1 MTVTTSRPLLR
12 ILGLGFG
19 LAIEFGATIGTGI
32 LRLPGM
38 VAAALGDRTGSL
50 FSCFCVAVAATI
62 LAACGQSTPG
72 AGSASQAEAPTR
84 ESGDEPVVNFA
95 TFGGEIAPE
104 TLPSFTSETGITV
117 NYESYDLNQVLE
129 TRLLA
134 GTTGFDVVVPSN
146 NFVEGQIAAG
156 VYQTLDKTKLPNLK
170 HLDPA
175 MLKQLEHNDPGNQYA
190 VPYLWGTEGIGYD
203 VARVES
209 ALGGPAPDS
218 WALLFDPKNAAKLA
232 SCGINVPDVPWIMI
246 SLALLYL
253 GRDPSSERPEDLAA
267 AMSILQ
273 AIRPYVREITSS
285 TVTQQ
290 MVDGQTCIAISA
302 NNEFRAALQ
311 LSRET
316 GRNVD
321 IRYVIPREGSILWM
335 DVLAIPADA
344 PHPENAHRL
353 INYLLRPDVIAKVTE
368 STGFANANL
377 SSSPLVPAELRNDPL
392 VYPDAASMQRLHMI
406 KSHSD
411 QYSRQQN
418 REFTRFRTGQ

>member
-1 MTVTTSRPLLR
+1 MTTSRALHH
-12 ILGLGFG
+12 ILSLGFG
-19 LAIEFGATIGTGI
+19 LPIAFRSTIRVGF
-32 LRLPGM
+32 LRLPRT
-38 VAAALGDRTGSL
+38 VAAALGDRIRPLCSWL
-50 FSCFCVAVAATI
+50 CAAVVVI
-62 LAACGQSTPG
+62 LLAACGQSTPDV
-72 AGSASQAEAPTR
+72 SHASRTKAPTR
-84 ESGDEPVVNFA
+84 ESSDAPLVNLA

-146 NFVEGQIAAG
+146 NFVEGQIEAG
-156 VYQTLDKTKLPNLK
+156 VYQKLDKTKLPNLK

-175 MLKQLEHNDPGNQYA
+175 MLKQLEHNDPANQYA
-190 VPYLWGTEGIGYD
+190 VPYLWGSDSLGYD
-203 VARVES
+203 VAKVEA

-218 WALLFDPKNAAKLA
+218 WALLFDPRNAAKLA
-232 SCGINVPDVPWIMI
+232 RCGIIVPDVPWIMI
-246 SLALLYL
+246 SQALLYL

-267 AMSILQ
+267 AMATLQ
-273 AIRPYVREITSS
+273 AIRPYVRDFITA

-290 MVDGQTCIAISA
+290 LVDGQACIAIGPNS
-302 NNEFRAALQ
+302 EFRAAQQ
-311 LSRET
+311 LARET
-316 GRNVD
+316 GRNLD
-321 IRYVIPREGSILWM
+321 IRYVIPREGAILWM
-335 DVLAIPADA
+335 DVLAIPVDA

-368 STGFANANL
+368 STGLANANL
-377 SSSPLVPAELRNDPL
+377 SSAPLVAAELRTDPL
-392 VYPDAASMQRLHMI
+392 VYPDTASMPRLHMI

-411 QYSRQQN
+411 EYSRQQN